1 VRAEEARRLTRDQL
15 AAILAG
21 IAEGVAVQDAA
32 GQWVYANDVAGR
44 LSGYSSGE
52 AMLSANVAST
62 VSRFTLPDGRVNLF
76 HSSAC
81 LLARFSRARR
91 RLKLWCAFGPWIP
104 DRNAGRS

>member
-1 VRAEEARRLTRDQL
+1 VRAEEARRLSRDQL

-52 AMLSANVAST
+52 AMLAANVAST
-62 VSRFTLPDGRVNLF
+62 VSRFTLLDEEGERFPLERLPARQV
-76 HSSAC
+76 
-81 LLARFSRARR
+81 LAGQAEAEAVMRF
-91 RLKLWCAFGPWIP
+91 
-104 DRNAGRS
+104 RSVDTGQERW